1 MAETQI
7 FYIGGSGVSEVRKG
21 GAVTSWAWGAQTA
34 WTKLKKPVR
43 ASAKKVKYSKSAKG
57 GKRGTAGKWKQSKT
71 NVEIAGTTIP
81 ATAVRQIDGVERT
94 VEVRYCLA
102 GTVTYSKPKS
112 LRKGKKKKMY
122 KYTYNNTTKPY
133 FYKLQYRDKP
143 ITTTTY
149 TTYDEVE
156 GRTYAYFGDVFYSG
170 EAATPSPSK
179 IHHPTK
185 VAVTYAEIRKNLES
199 TANNNDSRD
208 NSGKYVFT
216 NVRSNVVTI
225 ELEWS
230 GLPEEEGLE
239 LLEVLNKTKS
249 LKTNGMDLQNN
260 YLVAQYL
267 DPQTG
272 KAKNGVF
279 FPSDRKVEKNH
290 SGGYETISVTLT
302 EV

>member
-1 MAETQI
+1 MRRD
-7 FYIGGSGVSEVRKG
+7 S
-21 GAVTSWAWGAQTA
+21 
-34 WTKLKKPVR
+34 
-43 ASAKKVKYSKSAKG
+43 ASAS
-57 GKRGTAGKWKQSKT
+57 QSRSHAIST
-71 NVEIAGTTIP
+71 HAP
-81 ATAVRQIDGVERT
+81 RVR
-94 VEVRYCLA
+94 
-102 GTVTYSKPKS
+102 
-112 LRKGKKKKMY
+112 
-122 KYTYNNTTKPY
+122 
-133 FYKLQYRDKP
+133 RD
-143 ITTTTY
+143 
-149 TTYDEVE
+149 
-156 GRTYAYFGDVFYSG
+156 
-170 EAATPSPSK
+170 
-179 IHHPTK
+179 
-185 VAVTYAEIRKNLES
+185 
-199 TANNNDSRD
+199 
-208 NSGKYVFT
+208 FT
-216 NVRSNVVTI
+216 NVRSNVVTL